1 MISVCYCLQSKNEQK
16 TRPYARQAK
25 KRTRSIDASV
35 SRPGKHSRR
44 AERSRG
50 QYRGRMSQSNDVTYL
65 GRTDFRNGQ
74 QPFGIKREDRFSHV
88 YVIGKT
94 GTGKS
99 TLIERMALQD
109 LECGNGFALID
120 PHGDLVERVAD
131 RIPAK
136 RLLDVVYLDA
146 ADPTQPYGYN
156 PLRHVRPD
164 RIALAASGMMEV
176 FAKMWPEAWGVR
188 MEHILRNVLMALL
201 EQPSAT
207 LHDVLRIVSD
217 TKFRKSVAA
226 SLKNETVRN
235 FLQKEF
241 DRFTFGYRADGIAP
255 IQNKVGAFLADPLL
269 NRILTAPKQDLH
281 IRRMMD
287 EGQVLLV
294 NLAKGRIGDDSSSLL
309 GGLLVTTI
317 GLAGYSRADTDPA
330 RRRDFFVY
338 VDEFQSFTTL
348 AVANMLSEMRK
359 YRLGFTV
366 AHQYL
371 HQLEPDVRHAVLG
384 NTGTIISFRV
394 GAEDAP
400 YLSREFTGV
409 FDETDLVQLP
419 NYHIYLKLMIDGTP
433 SMPFSA
439 VTSRP

>member
-1 MISVCYCLQSKNEQK
+1 MSLHSK
-16 TRPYARQAK
+16 A
-25 KRTRSIDASV
+25 
-35 SRPGKHSRR
+35 
-44 AERSRG
+44 
-50 QYRGRMSQSNDVTYL
+50 VTYL
-65 GRTDFRNGQ
+65 ARTDFRNDQ
-74 QPFGIKREDRFSHV
+74 QLFGIKREDRFSHV
-88 YVIGKT
+88 YIIGKT

-99 TLIERMALQD
+99 TLLESMALQD
-109 LECGNGFALID
+109 LERGNGFALVH
-120 PHGDLVERVAD
+120 PHGDLVERIAD
-131 RIPAK
+131 RIPPE

-156 PLRHVRPD
+156 PLRRVRHD

-207 LHDVLRIVSD
+207 LHDVLRIISD
-217 TKFRKSVAA
+217 TKFRKSIAA
-226 SLKNETVRN
+226 TLKNETVRT

-281 IRRMMD
+281 IRRLMD

-294 NLAKGRIGDDSSSLL
+294 NLAKGRIGEDSSSLL

-317 GLAGYSRADTDPA
+317 GLAGYSRANTDPA
-330 RRRDFFVY
+330 SRRDFFVY
-338 VDEFQSFTTL
+338 IDEFQSFTTL

-400 YLSREFTGV
+400 YLSREFTDV

-419 NYHIYLKLMIDGTP
+419 NHRIYLKLMIDGMP
-433 SMPFSA
+433 STPFSG
-439 VTSRP
+439 VTIRP